1 MGGRTSL
8 SRKVCIITEQRDI
21 NHLSKEDLEE
31 WHQNPIDNFDVRD
44 PFKCEM
50 AF

>member
-1 MGGRTSL
+1 MGGRSSL
-8 SRKVCIITEQRDI
+8 SGKVCIITEQRDI
-21 NHLSKEDLEE
+21 NHLSKEDME
-31 WHQNPIDNFDVRD
+31 NPIDNFDVRD